1 MIPYRMKK
9 NKKVW
14 VAGAAGQ
21 LGTAIQEL
29 ACKEF
34 PWLEILPTT
43 RADMDYTNIEEIT
56 TYLNSHRP
64 DIMVNCIA
72 YTNVDGAEKE
82 FEIAKEANATIP
94 AMISYV
100 LDQENLPLI
109 HISTDH
115 IFGGDG
121 RHKGTPFSEDSTPSP
136 ANAYALTKYLGEYA
150 LTMFEPPLYILRT
163 SWLYGPESW
172 QNKSFYKS
180 IRRKALDG
188 GPLKV
193 VTDEVSTPTS
203 VFTLARVI
211 LNIASIY
218 GTEEEIPMGI
228 YNVCD
233 KGKASRHTFAKEI
246 VSLDSKTAQLEVGKC
261 LQADLN
267 LPARRPQ
274 YSKLDTKKIEQYFP
288 HLIRPWQEALQE
300 IYNYDNPK
308 K

>member
-1 MIPYRMKK
+1 MKT

-14 VAGAAGQ
+14 VAGASGQ

-29 ACKEF
+29 VLKEF
-34 PWLEILPTT
+34 PWLEILPTS
-43 RADMDYTNIEEIT
+43 RGDMDYTNIEDIT
-56 TYLNSHRP
+56 AYLNSHRP

-72 YTNVDGAEKE
+72 YTNVDDAESE
-82 FEIAKEANATIP
+82 YEVAKEANATIP
-94 AMISYV
+94 AVISYV

-121 RHKGTPFSEDSTPSP
+121 RHIGVPFSEESTPSP

-172 QNKSFYKS
+172 RNKSFYKS
-180 IRRKALDG
+180 IRRKALEG
-188 GPLKV
+188 GPLRV
-193 VTDEVSTPTS
+193 VTDEVSVPTS

-211 LNIASIY
+211 LFIASHY
-218 GTEEEIPMGI
+218 GSEGELPIGI

-233 KGKASRHTFAKEI
+233 RGEASRYTFAKEI
-246 VSLDSKTAQLEVGKC
+246 IALDPRTRELRVEKC
-261 LQADLN
+261 RQADLK
-267 LPARRPQ
+267 LPARRPE
-274 YSKLDTKKIEQYFP
+274 YSKLATDKIEQYFP
-288 HLIRPWQEALQE
+288 QLIRPWQEALRE
-300 IYNYDNPK
+300 IFYYDNPRQ
-308 K
+308 

>member
-1 MIPYRMKK
+1 MKTS
-9 NKKVW
+9 KKVW

-21 LGTAIQEL
+21 LGTAIQEI
-29 ACKEF
+29 AKKEF

-43 RADMDYTNIEEIT
+43 RTDMDYTKIEEIV
-56 TYLNSHRP
+56 TYLNSYRP
-64 DIMVNCIA
+64 EIMVNCIA
-72 YTNVDGAEKE
+72 YTNVDGAETE
-82 FEIAKEANATIP
+82 YEAAKESNATIP

-109 HISTDH
+109 HVSTDH

-121 RHKGTPFSEDSTPSP
+121 RQVGTPFSEESTPSP

-172 QNKSFYKS
+172 RNKSFYKS
-180 IRRKALDG
+180 IRCKALEG
-188 GPLKV
+188 GLLKV
-193 VTDEVSTPTS
+193 VTDEVSAPTS

-211 LNIASIY
+211 LTIASHY
-218 GTEEEIPMGI
+218 GSEKELPMGI

-233 KGKASRHTFAKEI
+233 KGEASRHTFAKAI
-246 VSLDSKTAQLEVGKC
+246 VALDPQTAKIKVEKC
-261 LQADLN
+261 RQADLK

-274 YSKLDTKKIEQYFP
+274 YSKLATQKIEQYLP
-288 HLIRPWQEALQE
+288 KLIRPWQDALKE
-300 IYNYDNPK
+300 IYHYDNPK
-308 K
+308 Q